1 MDQIVQQLLST
12 GTIILACSVFIATFF
27 VRRIVE
33 TAVPKLAVKA
43 DANEPGVTYETA
55 FARWWNTVILY
66 AIPVVFG
73 ALVGIVNIPYIFGEE
88 ITTMPGRCL
97 YGGVTGWFASFFYK
111 LLRKALVKH
120 VGVTEPEE
128 PPV

>member
-12 GTIILACSVFIATFF
+12 GTVVLACAVFIATFF

-33 TAVPKLAVKA
+33 TAVPKLAKKA
-43 DANEPGVTYETA
+43 DENEKGATYETA
-55 FARWWNTVILY
+55 FARWWNQVILY

-73 ALVGIVNIPYIFGEE
+73 ALVGIANIPYVFGEE

-97 YGGVTGWFASFFYK
+97 YGGVVGWFASFFYK

-120 VGVTEPEE
+120 VGVEEPEA
-128 PPV
+128 PPE